1 MAWGQQFKQNG
12 GFDSMLNKLKRAA
25 LGAHTPHDKA
35 TAASKP
41 VPMPLPAQ
49 VRILMSQHIGA
60 PAKPIVAV
68 GDKVLT
74 GQPVAEPGGFVSAY
88 IHSSVSGTVKSIGPR
103 KDLAGNMQTCIEIQV
118 EGDEWAEGIDRT
130 DTLVTDFTDDNKVI
144 MDKIKMGGVVG
155 LGGATFPTH
164 VKLTPPP
171 GKKCDML
178 IINGCE
184 CEPYLTS
191 DFRTL
196 LEKGEQVVV
205 GTAIIKQVLGV
216 AEATIAIEDNKPEAI
231 AHIESVLEEFRKK
244 SPKYNGIKVMSLLKK
259 YPEGGEKQL
268 IDAVMHRQVPSGA
281 LPIDVGAVVQNVA
294 TALAIYDAVQ
304 KNKPIIDNSIT
315 VTGTCV
321 PADRQHNYLVRVG
334 TPLSYIIEKMGG
346 APDDAVKVISGG
358 PMMGK
363 AIANLDAATLK
374 GTSALLFLT
383 AEQTERKPE
392 SNCIR
397 CGKCAEACPMGLEP
411 FLLQR
416 LARHGMTEELEANAV
431 QDCIECGC
439 CLYSCPAYIP
449 LLDIIR
455 IAKGQVMGIIRARAA
470 AAKAAAQAASQK

>member
-1 MAWGQQFKQNG
+1 MKRTFSIG
-12 GFDSMLNKLKRAA
+12 GVHPADNKISRGCAIETLP
-25 LGAHTPHDKA
+25 TPP
-35 TAASKP
+35 TVYIS
-41 VPMPLPAQ
+41 V
-49 VRILMSQHIGA
+49 SQHIGA

-118 EGDEWAEGIDRT
+118 EGDEWVEGIDRT
-130 DTLVTDFTDDNKVI
+130 DTLVTEFTDDNKTI

-164 VKLTPPP
+164 VKLSPPP

-205 GTAIIKQVLGV
+205 GVAIIKQVLGV

-231 AHIESVLEEFRKK
+231 EHIRKVIGNLK
-244 SPKYNGIKVMSLLKK
+244 KTSSKFEGIKVLSLMKK

-294 TALAIYDAVQ
+294 TALAVYDAVQ
-304 KNKPIIDNSIT
+304 KNKPIIDNSVT

-321 PADRQHNYLVRVG
+321 PADKQHNYLVRVG
-334 TPLSYIIEKMGG
+334 TPLSYIIDQMGG
-346 APDDAVKVISGG
+346 APEDAVKVISGG

-383 AEQTERKPE
+383 AEQTERQPE
-392 SNCIR
+392 GNCIR

-416 LARHGMTEELEANAV
+416 LARHNMTEELEANAV

-455 IAKGQVMGIIRARAA
+455 LAKGQVMGIIRARAA
-470 AAKAAAQAASQK
+470 AAKAAAAAAQPAPQK